1 MKLKRPRLHEPI
13 PVACSDPER
22 LTRRADEKKKE
33 IKNSKLLCQEY
44 KKIK

>member
-22 LTRRADEKKKE
+22 LTRRANEKKKE
-33 IKNSKLLCQEY
+33 IKNSKTLCETW
-44 KKIK
+44 KEKR